1 MRRRR
6 EEGEEEGEGEDNDNN
21 KEQQKRRMM
30 TTDFVRMLHVP
41 LKINPGGE
49 GVWGSRAWCAAGTRE
64 L

>member
-1 MRRRR
+1 MRRR
-6 EEGEEEGEGEDNDNN
+6 GGGGEGEREEEDNDIN

-41 LKINPGGE
+41 PKINPGGE
-49 GVWGSRAWCAAGTRE
+49 DIWGSRAWCAAGRRE